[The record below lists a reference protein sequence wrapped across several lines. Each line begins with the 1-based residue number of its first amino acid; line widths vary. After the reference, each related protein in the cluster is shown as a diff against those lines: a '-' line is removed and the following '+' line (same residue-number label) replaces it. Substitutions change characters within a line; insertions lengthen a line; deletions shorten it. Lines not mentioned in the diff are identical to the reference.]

1 MTGLCGYGT
10 IRYMKICVFGAAS
23 AHIDKIYIDTVEELG
38 RKMAERGHSLVF
50 GAGGTGLMGAA
61 ARGVKSGGGY
71 VHGVVPS
78 FFTND
83 GVEQLFD
90 ACDKMTYTQTMR
102 ERKAIMEDEADAFI
116 ITPGGV
122 GTFEE
127 LFEVVTLKQLNRHN
141 KAIVFLDIDGY
152 YTQLEAFM
160 RTACER
166 RFVTESCLKLYA
178 VETTADGVLD
188 YLENYVPENIS
199 FKRTKLGE

>member
-1 MTGLCGYGT
+1 
-10 IRYMKICVFGAAS
+10 MKICVFGAAS

-78 FFTND
+78 FFKN
-83 GVEQLFD
+83 
-90 ACDKMTYTQTMR
+90 DKMTYTQTMR

>member
-78 FFTND
+78 FFKND

-127 LFEVVTLKQLNRHN
+127 LFEVVTL
-141 KAIVFLDIDGY
+141 
-152 YTQLEAFM
+152 M

-188 YLENYVPENIS
+188 YLENYVPEKIS